1 MKAANLLVKCLEAE
15 GVRYVF
21 GVSGEEVM
29 DILDALRTSSSIE
42 FIPTRHEQ
50 GAAFMAGVVGRLTGK
65 PGVCLATLGPGATNL
80 TTGIADATLDHAPLV
95 AITGQATLKRTYKE
109 SKQYVDIVRH
119 FRPITKWNV
128 RVERGDVIPEVVR
141 KAFKL
146 AQTEKPGSC
155 HLEVPTDISK
165 EEVEGAPLSA
175 TPINYSQPDED
186 SIRLAAQI
194 INQSKRPII
203 LAGNGVIRGEA
214 SDELRKFVMSTN
226 IPVTHTFMSMG
237 CVPSDSDLCLL
248 SVGLQFHDYIACG
261 FDRADLVITVGY
273 DFNEYESELWNKNGK
288 KKIVHIDPLP
298 GEVDAHYTPTVELL
312 GDIKKSLK
320 LLSRVVAK
328 KTDIVPVQ
336 TLRKY
341 IFEELKEHANDD
353 GFPLKPQ
360 RIIHDL
366 NKVMG
371 RNDILVSDVGAH
383 KIWVA
388 RMYQAFEPNTVLISA
403 GYATMGIGVPG
414 AIAAKLINPQKKVV
428 AVCGDGGFMMTSMEL
443 ETACRI
449 KTPFVTV
456 IFNDNGFGL
465 IKWKQINE
473 FGVEFGVSF
482 RNPDFVKYAESFG
495 MKGYRIKKASELAPT
510 LKEALNQDIPTL
522 IDIPVDYTENL
533 KLTEKYGSLICPV

>member
-1 MKAANLLVKCLEAE
+1 MRTANLLVKCLEAE

-29 DILDALRTSSSIE
+29 DILDALRTSSIE

-50 GAAFMAGVVGRLTGK
+50 GAAFMASVVGRLTGK
-65 PGVCLATLGPGATNL
+65 AGVCLATLGPGATNL

-95 AITGQATLKRTYKE
+95 AITGQSNLKRTYKE

-119 FRPITKWNV
+119 FMPITKWNA
-128 RVERGDVIPEVVR
+128 RVEKGIFIPEMVR

-146 AQTEKPGSC
+146 AQTEKPGAC
-155 HLEVPTDISK
+155 HLEVPSDISK
-165 EEVEGAPLSA
+165 EDVEGAPLPVI
-175 TPINYSQPDED
+175 PISYSHPDEG
-186 SIRLAAQI
+186 SIKLAAQV
-194 INQSKRPII
+194 INQSERPII
-203 LAGNGVIRGEA
+203 LAGNGVVRGEA
-214 SDELRKFVMSTN
+214 SDELRKFIAGTN

-237 CVPSDSDLCLL
+237 CVPGDSNLCLL
-248 SVGLQFHDYIACG
+248 SAGLQFHDYVACG
-261 FDRADLVITVGY
+261 FDRADLVITIGY
-273 DFNEYESELWNKNGK
+273 DFNEYEPELWNRDGK
-288 KKIVHIDPLP
+288 KKIVHIDLLP
-298 GEVDAHYTPTVELL
+298 GEVDFHYTPKVEVL
-312 GDIKKSLK
+312 GDIKKSLG
-320 LLSRVVAK
+320 LLSEIVKK
-328 KTDIVPVQ
+328 KTDIAPVQ

-341 IFEELKEHANDD
+341 ILEEFKEYATDD

-360 RIIHDL
+360 RIMHDL

-383 KIWVA
+383 MIWVA
-388 RMYQAFEPNTVLISA
+388 RMYQAFEPKTVLISF
-403 GYATMGIGVPG
+403 GYATMGFGIPA
-414 AIAAKLINPQKKVV
+414 AIAAKLINPEKKVV

-449 KTPFVTV
+449 NIPFVTV

-465 IKWKQINE
+465 IKWRQINE
-473 FGVEFGVSF
+473 FGIDFGVSF

-495 MKGYRIKKASELAPT
+495 MKGYRIKKASELVPT
-510 LKEALNQDIPTL
+510 LKEALNQNIPTL

-533 KLTEKYGSLICPV
+533 KLTEKYGNLICPV